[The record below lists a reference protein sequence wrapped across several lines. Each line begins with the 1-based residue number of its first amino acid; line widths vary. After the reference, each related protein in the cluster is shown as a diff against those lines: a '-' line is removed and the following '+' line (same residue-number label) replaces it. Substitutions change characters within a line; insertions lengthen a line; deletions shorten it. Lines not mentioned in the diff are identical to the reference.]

1 MAGWRWRWP
10 LVREPAAAS
19 AAPIPEP
26 EAAPPP
32 EAGPPV
38 ADQLSALF
46 YASLETQKPDD
57 LIEFME
63 FCARFRRHSVF
74 NARLIQIQR
83 RGATAVASA
92 KEWRTAGRHVLADAR
107 PIIILMPFAPVVHV
121 YDIEDT
127 GPPINREAMNDP
139 FAVTGAV
146 HPANIAAA
154 LDRLSDACLKS
165 TQFRVHIERDR
176 MGFNLAGTAAYQGQL
191 DLPVPQPRPG
201 EEHGFVVSSELPR
214 ISQKTKKKERWIPVW
229 RVKVNDRMTPAQQLA
244 TIAHEL
250 GHIFCGHTGECGGHH
265 DHSGWPNRRG
275 LEEHICEMEAEAVA
289 WLVAR
294 RAGLETK
301 SAEYL
306 KRHVAKGGTAQVDVS
321 LVERA
326 ASRIESMAGL
336 RYGGAGR

>member
-10 LVREPAAAS
+10 ITREPKSPPADTPAD
-19 AAPIPEP
+19 ITP
-26 EAAPPP
+26 EAPVA
-32 EAGPPV
+32 EPPV
-38 ADQLSALF
+38 VDQLSALF

-57 LIEFME
+57 LVEFME

-74 NARLIQIQR
+74 NARLIQTQR
-83 RGATAVASA
+83 RGASAVASA
-92 KEWRTAGRHVLADAR
+92 KEWRTAGRYVLPDAR

-127 GPPINREAMNDP
+127 GPPIDREAMNDP
-139 FAVTGAV
+139 FAVTGEV

-176 MGFNLAGTAAYQGQL
+176 MGFDLAGTAAYQGQL
-191 DLPVPQPRPG
+191 DLPVPQPKPG
-201 EEHGFVVSSELPR
+201 EEHGFVVSSELQPV
-214 ISQKTKKKERWIPVW
+214 SQKAGKRERWIPVW

-250 GHIFCGHTGECGGHH
+250 GHIFCGHTGECGGHR

-275 LEEHICEMEAEAVA
+275 LEHHVCEMEAEAVA

-294 RAGLETK
+294 RAGLETR

-306 KRHVAKGGTAQVDVS
+306 KRHVAMGGTMQVDVS

-336 RYGGAGR
+336 KYGGTGR

>member
-1 MAGWRWRWP
+1 MIGWSFRWP
-10 LVREPAAAS
+10 IYKAS
-19 AAPIPEP
+19 PPVGPDTTPTPEQ
-26 EAAPPP
+26 AAPPEKEP
-32 EAGPPV
+32 I

-46 YASLETQKPDD
+46 YSLLESQKPDD
-57 LIEFME
+57 LVEFME

-74 NARLIQIQR
+74 NARLIQTQR
-83 RGATAVASA
+83 RGARTVASA
-92 KEWRTAGRHVLADAR
+92 KEWRSAGRYVLPDAR

-127 GPPINREAMNDP
+127 GPPIDRDAMNDP
-139 FAVTGAV
+139 FAVTGPV
-146 HPANIAAA
+146 PPADIAAA

-165 TQFRVHIERDR
+165 TQYRIHIERDR
-176 MGFNLAGTAAYQGQL
+176 MGFDLAGTAAYQGQL
-191 DLPVPQPRPG
+191 DLPVPQPKPG
-201 EEHGFVVSSELPR
+201 QEHGFVVSNELPR
-214 ISQKTKKKERWIPVW
+214 LLQKTKKRERWIPVW

-250 GHIFCGHTGECGGHH
+250 GHIFCGHQGACGGHN
-265 DHSGWPNRRG
+265 DHSGWPSRRG
-275 LEEHICEMEAEAVA
+275 LEHHIREMEAEAVA

-294 RAGLETK
+294 RAGLETR

-306 KRHVAKGGTAQVDVS
+306 KRHVAMGGTANVDVA

-336 RYGGAGR
+336 KYGGTGR